1 MDQRWNGPSS
11 STPSARSP
19 PPRTP
24 RRWPAR
30 SPGFGRSSRRRR
42 HPQGMVREERFD
54 GELAEGDRPEVEV
67 VLLWAESRAA
77 LEKTHARYFHSVE
90 ELAAGAL

>member
-1 MDQRWNGPSS
+1 
-11 STPSARSP
+11 
-19 PPRTP
+19 
-24 RRWPAR
+24 
-30 SPGFGRSSRRRR
+30 
-42 HPQGMVREERFD
+42 MVREERFD